1 MPSRETL
8 RALPVFDRELPVL
21 DPSSTPADPLDLFR
35 SWFADALAAGV
46 PEPHA
51 VTLSTVD
58 ADGLPDARVLILK
71 DVSADGWSVATSTT
85 ASAGAQLLASP
96 VAALSRYWTE
106 LGRQVRVR
114 GPVHEAPPQVSEAD
128 FAARSASARATVPA
142 GTWRVFV
149 VRPVAVEFWQATASR
164 DHVRV
169 RYARS
174 GGVWVRS

>member
-8 RALPVFDRELPVL
+8 RALPVFDRELPAF
-21 DPSSTPADPLDLFR
+21 DPSTAPADPLDLFG

-71 DVSADGWSVATSTT
+71 DVSADGWSVATTT
-85 ASAGAQLLASP
+85 AGPAGAQLLASP
-96 VAALSRYWTE
+96 VAALSVYWTA

-114 GPVHEAPPQVSEAD
+114 GHVHEAPPHVSEAD
-128 FAARSASARATVPA
+128 FAARSASARARVPA

-149 VRPVAVEFWQATASR
+149 VRPVSVEFWQAVASR
-164 DHVRV
+164 EHVRV
-169 RYARS
+169 RYVRAGGGWTRS
-174 GGVWVRS
+174 